1 MMIIWFS
8 GLIRGAIAF
17 ALSLKISSEVSPHKE
32 ALVSITLIIVLMTT
46 IIMGGLM
53 AAFAKLIGLSAEGSA
68 PGSLPEAKAQS
79 FIERE
84 SMLITGD
91 QKTAL
96 ERSDAG
102 WLQKK
107 WRHVDDK
114 YIKKIFGGDL
124 HKHKKKEKEGQS
136 NKASDSYDLPEFGQK
151 NSSNRRETQMQ
162 KFAEIAKQKEEENR
176 NGKEEEKYV
185 PQRYSD

>member
-1 MMIIWFS
+1 MLIIWFS

-53 AAFAKLIGLSAEGSA
+53 ATFAKLIGLSAEGSA

-96 ERSDAG
+96 ERTDAG

-107 WRHVDDK
+107 WRHIDDK

-124 HKHKKKEKEGQS
+124 HKHK
-136 NKASDSYDLPEFGQK
+136 
-151 NSSNRRETQMQ
+151 
-162 KFAEIAKQKEEENR
+162 
-176 NGKEEEKYV
+176 
-185 PQRYSD
+185 